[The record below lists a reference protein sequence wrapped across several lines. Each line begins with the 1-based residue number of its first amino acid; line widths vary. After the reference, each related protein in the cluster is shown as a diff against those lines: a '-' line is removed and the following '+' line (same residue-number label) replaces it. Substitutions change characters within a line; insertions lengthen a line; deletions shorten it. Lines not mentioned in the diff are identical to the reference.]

1 LFFAFRLPQKFVT
14 KQLAFE
20 ASAMSTAG
28 NQTDVDKEDVYKLIH
43 STLVSNKGGVPL
55 DKINRTFKK

>member
-1 LFFAFRLPQKFVT
+1 
-14 KQLAFE
+14 
-20 ASAMSTAG
+20 MSTAG

-55 DKINRTFKK
+55 DKINRTFKKYNLKH